1 MKKPSLNRRIGL
13 TLLFTFIVGCIMF
26 LSEILVS
33 ILMYL
38 LLQTELL
45 AGADNTVPSS
55 ALVVITALFTNFI
68 VGILLSIPMS
78 RFPLKPINELI
89 NKLNLLAAGKYKTR
103 IQTEGISGR
112 HPAFL
117 ELADSFNTL
126 ANELEHTEVLR
137 EDFVNNFSHEF
148 KTPIV
153 SIAGFAK
160 LLRKGNLSTEEQKE
174 YIQVIEEE
182 SLRLSN
188 MATNV
193 LNLTKVENQTIL
205 TDTTTY
211 NLSEQIRSCILILE
225 KKWEKKQLSF
235 SVDFDEYTITAD
247 EELLKQV
254 WLNLIDNAVKFSPE
268 NSIIQIHIAQDTET
282 TSIAITNEG
291 DTIAPEHQKRIFHKF
306 YQADESHA
314 KEGNGIGLSIV
325 KRVVELHGG
334 TIYLDSK
341 NNRTTF
347 AIKLPLE
354 RV

>member
-1 MKKPSLNRRIGL
+1 MKKPPLNRRIGL
-13 TLLFTFIVGCIMF
+13 TLLFIFIVGIIMF

-45 AGADNTVPSS
+45 FRTDNTIPSS
-55 ALVVITALFTNFI
+55 ALVVITALFANFI
-68 VGILLSIPMS
+68 VGILLSVPLS
-78 RFPLKPINELI
+78 RYPLKPINELI

-103 IQTEGISGR
+103 IQTEGISSKY
-112 HPAFL
+112 PAFV

-126 ANELEHTEVLR
+126 ANELEHTEMLR
-137 EDFVNNFSHEF
+137 EDFINNFSHEF

-211 NLSEQIRSCILILE
+211 NLSEQIRACILILE

-235 SVDFDEYTITAD
+235 SVDFDEYTITAN

-254 WLNLIDNAVKFSPE
+254 WLNLIDNAIKFSPKDSTIWIDITQ
-268 NSIIQIHIAQDTET
+268 NIDLTII
-282 TSIAITNEG
+282 SITNKG
-291 DTIAPEHQKRIFHKF
+291 SSIKPEHQKRIFHKF

-334 TIYLDSK
+334 EILLNGQNDH
-341 NNRTTF
+341 TTF
-347 AIKLPLE
+347 VIKLPTE
-354 RV
+354 S

>member
-1 MKKPSLNRRIGL
+1 MKKPPLNRRIGL
-13 TLLFTFIVGCIMF
+13 TLLFIFIVGIIMF

-45 AGADNTVPSS
+45 FRTDNTIPSS
-55 ALVVITALFTNFI
+55 ALVVITALFANFI
-68 VGILLSIPMS
+68 VGILLSVPLS
-78 RFPLKPINELI
+78 RYPLKPINELI

-103 IQTEGISGR
+103 IQTEGISGKY
-112 HPAFL
+112 PAFV

-126 ANELEHTEVLR
+126 ANELEHTEMLR
-137 EDFVNNFSHEF
+137 EDFINNFSHEF

-160 LLRKGNLSTEEQKE
+160 LLQKGNLSTEEQKE

-211 NLSEQIRSCILILE
+211 NLSEQIRACILILE

-235 SVDFDEYTITAD
+235 SVDFDEYTITAN

-254 WLNLIDNAVKFSPE
+254 WLNLIDNAIKFSPKDRT
-268 NSIIQIHIAQDTET
+268 IWIDIAQGTDLT
-282 TSIAITNEG
+282 TISITNEG
-291 DTIAPEHQKRIFHKF
+291 SSIDPEHQKRIFHKF

-334 TIYLDSK
+334 EILLSSQNDH
-341 NNRTTF
+341 TTF
-347 AIKLPLE
+347 VIKLPAE
-354 RV
+354 V

>member
-1 MKKPSLNRRIGL
+1 MKKPPLNRRIGL
-13 TLLFTFIVGCIMF
+13 TLLFIFIVGIIMF

-45 AGADNTVPSS
+45 FRTDNTIPSS
-55 ALVVITALFTNFI
+55 ALVVITALFANFI
-68 VGILLSIPMS
+68 VGILLSVPLS
-78 RFPLKPINELI
+78 RYPLKPINELI

-103 IQTEGISGR
+103 IQTEGISNKY
-112 HPAFL
+112 PAFV

-126 ANELEHTEVLR
+126 ANELEHTEMLR
-137 EDFVNNFSHEF
+137 EDFINNFSHEF

-160 LLRKGNLSTEEQKE
+160 LLQKGNLSTEEQKE

-211 NLSEQIRSCILILE
+211 NLSEQIRACILILE

-235 SVDFDEYTITAD
+235 SVDFDEYTITAN

-254 WLNLIDNAVKFSPE
+254 WLNLIDNAIKFSPKDSTIWIDITQ
-268 NSIIQIHIAQDTET
+268 NIDLTII
-282 TSIAITNEG
+282 SITNKG
-291 DTIAPEHQKRIFHKF
+291 SSIKPEHQKRIFHKF

-334 TIYLDSK
+334 EILLNSQNDH
-341 NNRTTF
+341 TTF
-347 AIKLPLE
+347 VIKLPTE
-354 RV
+354 S

>member
-1 MKKPSLNRRIGL
+1 MKKPPLNRRIGL

-38 LLQTELL
+38 LLQTKLL
-45 AGADNTVPSS
+45 TGTDNVVPSP
-55 ALVVITALFTNFI
+55 ALIVITALFANFI
-68 VGILLSIPMS
+68 VGIVLSIPLS
-78 RFPLKPINELI
+78 RFPLRPVNELI

-103 IQTEGISGR
+103 IPTDGISSR

-117 ELADSFNTL
+117 ELANSFNTL

-160 LLRKGNLSTEEQKE
+160 LLRKGNLSVEEQKE

-205 TDTTTY
+205 TDITTY

-225 KKWEKKQLSF
+225 KKWNKKQLSF
-235 SVDFDEYTITAD
+235 ALDFDEYNITAD

-268 NSIIQIHIAQDTET
+268 SGTILIDITQDAKATLI
-282 TSIAITNEG
+282 SITNEG
-291 DTIAPEHQKRIFHKF
+291 DVIAPEHQKRIFHKF
-306 YQADESHA
+306 YQADESHT

-325 KRVVELHGG
+325 KRIVELHGG
-334 TIYLDSK
+334 TIFLDSK
-341 NNRTTF
+341 DNHTTF
-347 AIKLPLE
+347 QIKLPTE
-354 RV
+354 A